1 MGMTTL
7 VLLLSRVVRYPQ
19 IHCQTLVTLQAI
31 LLRFD
36 LLFVCFKAVVVILP
50 SKKYQHMNARRL
62 ITSVFLIISFAHSVA
77 QVDTIKVGAYVL
89 SVHDINFHDKEYTAR
104 FWLWFI
110 YNNPKYDFTTQLDM
124 PTAKSYE
131 QSPPITDS
139 LDGKAWVMMK
149 MKATMKEKWNVQDF
163 PFDQQ
168 HLSMQIENSQYD
180 TSSMIFVADTQ
191 GSRFSPTEA
200 IDGWNI
206 QNFKVTAGTSKYETG
221 FGDSRPGRN
230 PQTFSTFLIEMNLQR
245 DALGLFMKIFLGMY
259 IAFLIAMI
267 SFAPKPWEHEPRF
280 GLPVGGLFA
289 AVGNK
294 YIIDSL
300 LPESSTFTLVD
311 SLHTLT
317 FFAIFSILLVSAI
330 CLRLYD
336 DGKKEKCL
344 RVNKIG
350 SRTILILYI
359 LINLIFVGTAVLN

>member
-1 MGMTTL
+1 MKRFLAG
-7 VLLLSRVVRYPQ
+7 
-19 IHCQTLVTLQAI
+19 I
-31 LLRFD
+31 LF
-36 LLFVCFKAVVVILP
+36 CFSIGE
-50 SKKYQHMNARRL
+50 M
-62 ITSVFLIISFAHSVA
+62 VA
-77 QVDTIKVGAYVL
+77 QPDTVTVGAYVL

-104 FWLWFI
+104 FWLWFL
-110 YNNPKYDFTTQLDM
+110 YDNPHFDFTNQLDM
-124 PTAKSYE
+124 PTAKGFE
-131 QSPPITDS
+131 QAPPISED
-139 LDGKAWVMMK
+139 LEGKSWVMMK

-180 TSSMIFVADTQ
+180 ITSLIFKPDVK

-206 QNFKVTAGTSKYETG
+206 RNFKVSATTNNYETG
-221 FGDSRPGRN
+221 FGDTRPGRN
-230 PQTFSTFLIEMNLQR
+230 PQTFSSFLIEMNLER
-245 DALGLFMKIFLGMY
+245 DAVGLFMKIFLGMY

-311 SLHTLT
+311 TLHTLT

-336 DGKKEKCL
+336 MGKKESCL

-350 SRTILILYI
+350 SRSILFVFLFLNIL
-359 LINLIFVGTAVLN
+359 FVGTAVLN

>member
-1 MGMTTL
+1 MSIRSIL
-7 VLLLSRVVRYPQ
+7 CALILFAAAPSYAQ
-19 IHCQTLVTLQAI
+19 I
-31 LLRFD
+31 
-36 LLFVCFKAVVVILP
+36 
-50 SKKYQHMNARRL
+50 
-62 ITSVFLIISFAHSVA
+62 
-77 QVDTIKVGAYVL
+77 DTIKVGAYVL

-110 YNNPKYDFTTQLDM
+110 YNNPKYDFATQLDM
-124 PTAKSYE
+124 PTAKGYE
-131 QSPPITDS
+131 QSSPIADS
-139 LDGKAWVMMK
+139 IDGKAWVMMK

-168 HLSMQIENSQYD
+168 HLSMQIENTQYD
-180 TSSMIFVADTQ
+180 LTSMVFKADEA

-200 IDGWNI
+200 IDGWDI
-206 QNFKVTAGTSKYETG
+206 RNFKVSVGTNDYQTG

-230 PQTFSTFLIEMNLQR
+230 PQTFSSFLIEMDLQR

-267 SFAPKPWEHEPRF
+267 SFAPKPWEHDPRF

-311 SLHTLT
+311 TLHTLT

-336 DGKKEKCL
+336 AGKKEKCM
-344 RVNKIG
+344 RVNRIG
-350 SRTILILYI
+350 SRTILFLYVMA
-359 LINLIFVGTAVLN
+359 NLIFVGSAVFN

>member
-1 MGMTTL
+1 M
-7 VLLLSRVVRYPQ
+7 SFRS
-19 IHCQTLVTLQAI
+19 
-31 LLRFD
+31 
-36 LLFVCFKAVVVILP
+36 LLFACVLFAAVPTFGQI
-50 SKKYQHMNARRL
+50 
-62 ITSVFLIISFAHSVA
+62 
-77 QVDTIKVGAYVL
+77 DTVKVGAYVL

-110 YNNPKYDFTTQLDM
+110 YNNPKYDFATQLDM
-124 PTAKSYE
+124 PTAKGYE
-131 QSPPITDS
+131 QSPPIADS
-139 LDGKAWVMMK
+139 IDGKAWVMMK

-168 HLSMQIENSQYD
+168 HLSMQIENTQYD
-180 TSSMIFVADTQ
+180 VTSMVFKADEA

-206 QNFKVTAGTSKYETG
+206 RNFKVSVGTNDYQTG

-230 PQTFSTFLIEMNLQR
+230 PQTFSSFLIEMDLQR

-267 SFAPKPWEHEPRF
+267 SFAPKPWEHDPRF

-311 SLHTLT
+311 TLHTLT

-330 CLRLYD
+330 CLRLHD
-336 DGKKEKCL
+336 SGKKEKCM
-344 RVNKIG
+344 RVNRIG
-350 SRTILILYI
+350 SRTILFTYL
-359 LINLIFVGTAVLN
+359 LANLIFVGTAVFN

>member
-1 MGMTTL
+1 
-7 VLLLSRVVRYPQ
+7 
-19 IHCQTLVTLQAI
+19 
-31 LLRFD
+31 
-36 LLFVCFKAVVVILP
+36 
-50 SKKYQHMNARRL
+50 
-62 ITSVFLIISFAHSVA
+62 
-77 QVDTIKVGAYVL
+77 
-89 SVHDINFHDKEYTAR
+89 
-104 FWLWFI
+104 
-110 YNNPKYDFTTQLDM
+110 M
-124 PTAKSYE
+124 PTAKGYE
-131 QSPPITDS
+131 QSTPIEDS
-139 LDGKAWVMMK
+139 LNGQKWVMMK

-180 TSSMIFVADTQ
+180 SSSMIFKADKK

-206 QNFKVTAGTSKYETG
+206 RDFKVSVGTNHYETG
-221 FGDSRPGRN
+221 FGDARPGRN
-230 PQTFSTFLIEMNLQR
+230 PQTFSAFIIEMNLQR
-245 DALGLFMKIFLGMY
+245 DAVGLFMKIFLCMY

-311 SLHTLT
+311 TLHTLT

-336 DGKKEKCL
+336 AGKKDQCL

-350 SRTILILYI
+350 SRGILIVYALA
-359 LINLIFVGTAVLN
+359 NVIFVGSAAFN

>member
-1 MGMTTL
+1 MSFRSLLCACILFATTP
-7 VLLLSRVVRYPQ
+7 SWG
-19 IHCQTLVTLQAI
+19 QA
-31 LLRFD
+31 
-36 LLFVCFKAVVVILP
+36 
-50 SKKYQHMNARRL
+50 
-62 ITSVFLIISFAHSVA
+62 
-77 QVDTIKVGAYVL
+77 DTIKVGAYVL

-110 YNNPKYDFTTQLDM
+110 YSNPKYDFTTQLDM
-124 PTAKSYE
+124 PTAKGYE
-131 QSPPITDS
+131 QSPPIVDS
-139 LDGKAWVMMK
+139 IDGNAWVMMK

-168 HLSMQIENSQYD
+168 HLSMQIENTQYD
-180 TSSMIFVADTQ
+180 ISSMVFKADEV
-191 GSRFSPTEA
+191 GSKFSPTEA

-206 QNFKVTAGTSKYETG
+206 RNFKVSAETNDYQTG
-221 FGDSRPGRN
+221 FGDPRPGRN
-230 PQTFSTFLIEMNLQR
+230 PQTFSSFVIEMDLQR
-245 DALGLFMKIFLGMY
+245 DAIGLFMKIFLGMY

-267 SFAPKPWEHEPRF
+267 SFAPKPWELEPRF

-311 SLHTLT
+311 TLHTLT

-336 DGKKEKCL
+336 SGKKEKCV

-350 SRTILILYI
+350 SRVILIIYALA
-359 LINLIFVGTAVLN
+359 NLIFVGSAVFN

>member
-1 MGMTTL
+1 MKNSFCWFT
-7 VLLLSRVVRYPQ
+7 
-19 IHCQTLVTLQAI
+19 
-31 LLRFD
+31 
-36 LLFVCFKAVVVILP
+36 LLFL
-50 SKKYQHMNARRL
+50 
-62 ITSVFLIISFAHSVA
+62 FLGSQSIA
-77 QVDTIKVGAYVL
+77 QPDTVQVGAYVL

-104 FWLWFI
+104 FWLWFL
-110 YNNPKYDFTTQLDM
+110 YNNPKYDFTKQLDM
-124 PTAKSYE
+124 PTAKSFE
-131 QSPPITDS
+131 QATPIEDS
-139 LDGKAWVMMK
+139 LEGKAWVMMK

-180 TSSMIFVADTQ
+180 ISSLIFKPDLK

-206 QNFKVTAGTSKYETG
+206 KDFKVSVATNKYETG

-230 PQTFSTFLIEMNLQR
+230 PQRFSSFIIDMNLER
-245 DALGLFMKIFLGMY
+245 DAVGLFMKIFIGMY
-259 IAFLIAMI
+259 IAFLISMI
-267 SFAPKPWEHEPRF
+267 SFAPKPWESEARF

-311 SLHTLT
+311 TLHTLT
-317 FFAIFSILLVSAI
+317 FFAIFCILLVSAI
-330 CLRLYD
+330 CLRLND
-336 DGKKEKCL
+336 QDKKETCL

-350 SRTILILYI
+350 MRVVLIGYGLA
-359 LINLIFVGTAVLN
+359 NLIFVSKAVFN

>member
-1 MGMTTL
+1 MKFKT
-7 VLLLSRVVRYPQ
+7 
-19 IHCQTLVTLQAI
+19 IW
-31 LLRFD
+31 
-36 LLFVCFKAVVVILP
+36 LLFLLALP
-50 SKKYQHMNARRL
+50 SGTA
-62 ITSVFLIISFAHSVA
+62 IA
-77 QVDTIKVGAYVL
+77 QPDTVTVGAYVL
-89 SVHDINFHDKEYTAR
+89 SVHDINFHEKEYTAR
-104 FWLWFI
+104 FWLWFL
-110 YNNPKYDFTTQLDM
+110 YGNPKFDFLTQLDM

-131 QSPPITDS
+131 QSTPIEDS
-139 LDGKAWVMMK
+139 LNGQKWVMMK

-180 TSSMIFVADTQ
+180 SSSMIFKADKK

-206 QNFKVTAGTSKYETG
+206 RDFKVSVGTTHYETG

-230 PQTFSTFLIEMNLQR
+230 PQTFSAFTIEMNLQR
-245 DALGLFMKIFLGMY
+245 DAVGLFMKIFLGMY

-311 SLHTLT
+311 TLHTLT

-336 DGKKEKCL
+336 GGKKDQCL
-344 RVNKIG
+344 RVNKMG
-350 SRTILILYI
+350 SRGILIVYALA
-359 LINLIFVGTAVLN
+359 NVIFVGSAAFN

>member
-1 MGMTTL
+1 
-7 VLLLSRVVRYPQ
+7 
-19 IHCQTLVTLQAI
+19 
-31 LLRFD
+31 
-36 LLFVCFKAVVVILP
+36 
-50 SKKYQHMNARRL
+50 MNARWL
-62 ITSVFLIISFAHSVA
+62 LSFLFFVCSISQTTA
-77 QVDTIKVGAYVL
+77 QVDTVKVGAYVL

-124 PTAKSYE
+124 PTAKGYE
-131 QSPPITDS
+131 QSPPIADS
-139 LDGKAWVMMK
+139 IDGKAWVMMK

-180 TSSMIFVADTQ
+180 TSSMVFLADTK
-191 GSRFSPTEA
+191 GSKFSPTEA
-200 IDGWNI
+200 IDGWDI
-206 QNFKVTAGTSKYETG
+206 RDFKVSAGTSEYETG

-245 DALGLFMKIFLGMY
+245 DAMGLFMKIFLGMY
-259 IAFLIAMI
+259 IAFSIAMI

-336 DGKKEKCL
+336 AGKKEKCL

-350 SRTILILYI
+350 SRTILIAYAI
-359 LINLIFVGTAVLN
+359 INLIFIGTAVLN

>member
-1 MGMTTL
+1 MSFRSLFCACMLFAAIPTFG
-7 VLLLSRVVRYPQ
+7 Q
-19 IHCQTLVTLQAI
+19 I
-31 LLRFD
+31 
-36 LLFVCFKAVVVILP
+36 
-50 SKKYQHMNARRL
+50 
-62 ITSVFLIISFAHSVA
+62 
-77 QVDTIKVGAYVL
+77 DTIKVGAYVL

-124 PTAKSYE
+124 PTAKGYE
-131 QSPPITDS
+131 QSTPIVDS
-139 LDGKAWVMMK
+139 IDGKAWVMMK

-180 TSSMIFVADTQ
+180 VTSMVFKADEA
-191 GSRFSPTEA
+191 GSKFSPSEA

-206 QNFKVTAGTSKYETG
+206 QNFKVSVKDSEYKTG
-221 FGDSRPGRN
+221 FGDWQPGRN
-230 PQTFSTFLIEMNLQR
+230 PQTFSSFVIEMDLQR

-267 SFAPKPWEHEPRF
+267 SFAPKPWELEPRF

-311 SLHTLT
+311 TLHTLT

-336 DGKKEKCL
+336 AGKKEKCIS
-344 RVNKIG
+344 VSKAG
-350 SRTILILYI
+350 SWVILIIYVLA
-359 LINLIFVGTAVLN
+359 NLVFVGTAVFN

>member
-1 MGMTTL
+1 MKQFLAG
-7 VLLLSRVVRYPQ
+7 
-19 IHCQTLVTLQAI
+19 I
-31 LLRFD
+31 LF
-36 LLFVCFKAVVVILP
+36 CFSIGEL
-50 SKKYQHMNARRL
+50 
-62 ITSVFLIISFAHSVA
+62 VA
-77 QVDTIKVGAYVL
+77 QPDTVKVGAYVL

-104 FWLWFI
+104 FWLWFL
-110 YNNPKYDFTTQLDM
+110 YNNPHFDFTNQLDM
-124 PTAKSYE
+124 PTAKGFE
-131 QSPPITDS
+131 QAPPISDS
-139 LDGKAWVMMK
+139 LEGQAWVMMK

-180 TSSMIFVADTQ
+180 ITSLVFKPDVK

-206 QNFKVTAGTSKYETG
+206 RDFKVSATTNNYETG

-230 PQTFSTFLIEMNLQR
+230 PQTFSSFLIEMNLER
-245 DALGLFMKIFLGMY
+245 DAVGLFMKIFLGMY

-311 SLHTLT
+311 TLHTLT
-317 FFAIFSILLVSAI
+317 FFAIFCILLVSAI
-330 CLRLYD
+330 CLRLHD
-336 DGKKEKCL
+336 IGNTAACL

-350 SRTILILYI
+350 SRVILILYTV
-359 LINLIFVGTAVLN
+359 INALFVGSAAFN

>member
-1 MGMTTL
+1 M
-7 VLLLSRVVRYPQ
+7 SFRS
-19 IHCQTLVTLQAI
+19 
-31 LLRFD
+31 
-36 LLFVCFKAVVVILP
+36 LLFAGML
-50 SKKYQHMNARRL
+50 
-62 ITSVFLIISFAHSVA
+62 FASA
-77 QVDTIKVGAYVL
+77 SSYGQADTVKVGAYVL

-110 YNNPKYDFTTQLDM
+110 YNNPKFDFTHQLDM
-124 PTAKSYE
+124 PTAKGYE
-131 QSPPITDS
+131 QSPPIMDS
-139 LDGKAWVMMK
+139 IDGKAWVMMK

-180 TSSMIFVADTQ
+180 ITSMVFKADEA

-206 QNFKVTAGTSKYETG
+206 RNFKVLVNTNEYQTG
-221 FGDSRPGRN
+221 FGDSRPGRH
-230 PQTFSTFLIEMNLQR
+230 PQTFSTFMIEMNLQR
-245 DALGLFMKIFLGMY
+245 DAIGLFMKIFLGMY

-267 SFAPKPWEHEPRF
+267 SFAPKPWELEPRF

-311 SLHTLT
+311 TLHTLT

-336 DGKKEKCL
+336 SGKKEKCV
-344 RVNKIG
+344 RVNKFG
-350 SRTILILYI
+350 SRVILFIYALA
-359 LINLIFVGTAVLN
+359 NLIFVGTAVFN